1 MTLPTSTFK
10 QQAPICPVCEKSFNR
25 YQDMERHFQSFHLPC
40 WIFCPHSAQGCRWR
54 GSRIDDF
61 EKHLDT
67 QKCGPKPEEQQY
79 QIYDVKL
86 VLSWVK
92 DLQSR
97 DDISNAQN
105 VAVDMVKERASEL
118 RRQEWLDDPW
128 GLSPETQARR
138 HRA

>member
-1 MTLPTSTFK
+1 MDEF
-10 QQAPICPVCEKSFNR
+10 
-25 YQDMERHFQSFHLPC
+25 ER
-40 WIFCPHSAQGCRWR
+40 
-54 GSRIDDF
+54 
-61 EKHLDT
+61 HLDT
-67 QKCGPKPEEQQY
+67 QNCGPKPDERQY

-92 DLQSR
+92 DLQSQ
-97 DDISNAQN
+97 DEISNAQS

-118 RRQEWLDDPW
+118 GRQEWIDDPW